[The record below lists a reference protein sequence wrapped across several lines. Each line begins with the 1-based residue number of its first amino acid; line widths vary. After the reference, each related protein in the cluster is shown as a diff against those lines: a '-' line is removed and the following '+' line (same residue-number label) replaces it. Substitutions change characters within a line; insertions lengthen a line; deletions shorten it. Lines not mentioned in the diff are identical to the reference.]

1 MQGYYFNSFHRNYHH
16 HDIMIQTKHR
26 THHFLLDRRS
36 ALVLET
42 DGVVKEGRYY
52 ATILGISA
60 DCTLVKQ
67 REGA

>member
-1 MQGYYFNSFHRNYHH
+1 MK
-16 HDIMIQTKHR
+16 QTKHR